1 MKLRIDGN
9 INQYY
14 VQTLCMMLF
23 PGVKFA
29 EDEVETPESTSAYVK
44 TEPMLEG
51 EDSREVGIRAS
62 VTLRHGGQEASAHHE
77 QRYSALHSK
86 EKTAKIVIG
95 KCFFDAGE
103 LLLQYRPVWGILT
116 GVRPAK
122 LAMDYLKKGFDVEAV
137 KAILREEMLVNPK
150 KATLAADVAVFEK
163 TLADRTTP
171 DTCSVY
177 ISIPFCPTR
186 CAYCSFVSYTSPK
199 LLALIPDYLVK
210 LCREIDET
218 FRIIRE
224 NGKRVVT
231 VYIGGGTPT
240 TLNETQ
246 LEILLSAVARNV
258 DVASLEE
265 FTLEAGRPDTI
276 TKKKFE
282 IAKTYGVTRVSIN
295 PQTLNDEILAAIG
308 RRHTAEEFLRAYDI
322 ARASGIPHINTD
334 LIAGLPEES
343 FQSFSRSVDRILELR
358 PDNITV
364 HTFCVK
370 KAAEI
375 LREGTDVYSRTGGET
390 GKSVEYSHVSVTN
403 AGYLPY
409 YLYRQKNT
417 VGNFENVGFC
427 LPGTEGLYN
436 ILMMEELH
444 SVFAV
449 GAGAVTKLVSA
460 DRAHID
466 RIFSPKYPYEY
477 LRADA
482 PTTADTASAE
492 KIRRFF
498 ENDPSVR

>member
-1 MKLRIDGN
+1 MKLRIDGK
-9 INQYY
+9 INPYY

-23 PGVKFA
+23 PGVKFS
-29 EDEVETPESTSAYVK
+29 EDEVETENSTAAYVH
-44 TEPMLEG
+44 TEPLYEN
-51 EDSREVGIRAS
+51 EAEVGVRAS
-62 VTLRHGGQEASAHHE
+62 VTLRHDGQEATAAHE
-77 QRYSALHSK
+77 MRYSKLHTK
-86 EKTAKIVIG
+86 EKTMKIVIG

-103 LLLQYRPVWGILT
+103 ILLQYRPVWGILT

-122 LAMDYLKKGFDVEAV
+122 LAMDYLNRGYDHEAV

-150 KATLAADVAVFEK
+150 KATLAADVALFEK
-163 TLADRTTP
+163 TLADETTP

-246 LEILLSAVARNV
+246 LEILLSTVANNI
-258 DVASLEE
+258 DVSTLAE

-276 TKKKFE
+276 TNKKFE
-282 IAKTYGVTRVSIN
+282 IAKKYGVTRVSIN
-295 PQTLNDEILAAIG
+295 PQTLNDEILASIG
-308 RRHTAEEFLRAYDI
+308 RRHTVEDFLRAYDI
-322 ARASGIPHINTD
+322 ARSSGIPHINTD

-343 FQSFSRSVDRILELR
+343 FQSFSKSVDRIIDLH

-390 GKSVEYSHVSVTN
+390 GKSVEYSHVSVAN
-403 AGYLPY
+403 AGYRPY

-460 DRAHID
+460 DRTKID

-477 LRADA
+477 LNADA
-482 PTTADTASAE
+482 PTTADEKSAE
-492 KIRRFF
+492 QIRRFF
-498 ENDPSVR
+498 AEDPSAGK